1 MLKAYK
7 TEIKPTSE
15 QAIKIRQTIGTCRF
29 IYNKYLAE
37 NIQNYKD
44 NGTFIS
50 GMNFSKWLNNDFIP
64 NNPEFIWI
72 KEVSSKSVKQSI
84 MNGEKAFKNFFKSKA
99 GFPKFKKKGKS
110 DVKMYF
116 VKNNPTDCLCERHK
130 IKVPSLGWI
139 RLKEKGFIPTNQI
152 IKSGTISIEAN
163 RYYISVLIDEE
174 IVKPKLNDFGIGI
187 DLGLKDFAIC
197 SNGKTF
203 KNINKSSNVKKLE
216 KKLKRE
222 QRCLSRKYEF
232 LKKRGGTAT
241 RQNIQKQQLKVQKIH
256 QRLTNIR
263 TNYLNQCI
271 NEIVKTK
278 PSYIVLED
286 LNISGMMKN
295 KHFSKAIQ
303 NQKFYEFR
311 NKLKHK
317 CEQFR
322 NELRIVDRW
331 YPSSKTCH
339 NCGNVKKTLRLSDR
353 KYICNCGY
361 VSDRDY
367 NASLNLRDAKT
378 YKIA

>member
-1 MLKAYK
+1 MLRAYK
-7 TEIKPTSE
+7 TEIKPTPE
-15 QAIKIRQTIGTCRF
+15 QVIKIRKTIGTCRF

-37 NIQNYKD
+37 NIYNYKF

-50 GMNFSKWLNNDFIP
+50 GMNFSKWLNNEFIP

-84 MNGEKAFKNFFKSKA
+84 MNGDKAFKNFFKGKSD
-99 GFPKFKKKGKS
+99 FPKFKKKGKS
-110 DVKMYF
+110 GIKMYF

-130 IKVPSLGWI
+130 IKIPSLGWVK
-139 RLKEKGFIPTNQI
+139 LKEKGFIPTNQI
-152 IKSGTISIEAN
+152 IKSGTISIKAG
-163 RYYISVLIDEE
+163 RYYVSVLVDEE
-174 IVKPKLNDFGIGI
+174 IVKPKLNNFGIGI

-197 SNGKTF
+197 SDGKTF
-203 KNINKSSNVKKLE
+203 KNINKSNNVKKLE

-256 QRLTNIR
+256 QRLNNIR
-263 TNYLNQCI
+263 TDYINQCI

-295 KHFSKAIQ
+295 KHLSKAIQ
-303 NQKFYEFR
+303 DQKFYEFR
-311 NKLKHK
+311 NKLTYK
-317 CEQFR
+317 CEQLGI
-322 NELRIVDRW
+322 ELRIVDRW

-339 NCGNVKKTLRLSDR
+339 NCGNIKKTLRLSDR

-361 VSDRDY
+361 KADRDF
-367 NASLNLRDAKT
+367 NASLNLRDATT

>member
-15 QAIKIRQTIGTCRF
+15 QAIKIRQTIGACRF

-50 GMNFSKWLNNDFIP
+50 GMDFSKWLNNDFIP

-84 MNGEKAFKNFFKSKA
+84 MNGDKAFKNFFKGKT

-116 VKNNPTDCLCERHK
+116 VKNNSTDCLCERHK
-130 IKVPSLGWI
+130 IKIPSLGWI

-163 RYYISVLIDEE
+163 RYYISVLVNEE

-197 SNGKTF
+197 SDGKTF

-295 KHFSKAIQ
+295 KHLSKAIQ

-311 NKLKHK
+311 NKLKYK
-317 CEQFR
+317 CKQFGI
-322 NELRIVDRW
+322 ELRIVDRW

-339 NCGNVKKTLRLSDR
+339 NCGNIKKTLRLSDR